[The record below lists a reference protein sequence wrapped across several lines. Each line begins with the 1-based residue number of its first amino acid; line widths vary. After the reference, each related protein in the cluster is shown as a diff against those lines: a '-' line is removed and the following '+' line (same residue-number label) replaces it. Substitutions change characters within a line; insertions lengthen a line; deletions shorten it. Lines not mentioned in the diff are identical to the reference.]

1 MRSRQSCKPHAVRHD
16 FRNTIGPRWPVSR
29 RRGTFSAAGSGAG
42 ATGFD
47 STNTR
52 KTRTKGKAKKST
64 DAQMIAP
71 GIPVATAISPYDK
84 SADVTGSVPAGTPGT
99 PPVELGPIR
108 TAPKK
113 RKAHTEPEDPYAPL
127 GIRAGA
133 FDLFA
138 EVTADTRVHDLNSG
152 FQRNSKGVTGK
163 IGAKFERAPADRRSR
178 ARLHPARLRGPAI
191 RGHKRPYR
199 RRIADLD
206 REYADNSQTDGPIND
221 RGINDPRRI
230 RRALPRCRIAG

>member
-29 RRGTFSAAGSGAG
+29 RRGTFSAAGSGGG

-113 RKAHTEPEDPYAPL
+113 CKAHTEPEDPYAPL

-133 FDLFA
+133 FDLFPA
-138 EVTADTRVHDLNSG
+138 IEFIGGPSRGPNGKGAWLYTVAPELRAQSNWSRHELKAD
-152 FQRNSKGVTGK
+152 
-163 IGAKFERAPADRRSR
+163 
-178 ARLHPARLRGPAI
+178 LRGVS
-191 RGHKRPYR
+191 
-199 RRIADLD
+199 
-206 REYADNSQTDGPIND
+206 NS
-221 RGINDPRRI
+221 RS
-230 RRALPRCRIAG
+230 